1 MRGFLY
7 LTYHWK
13 ELLPVDEYI
22 VRTNGILQDF
32 DRKVLTLLYQP
43 LIGSICYSLYMTLW
57 SEVEVNRLWGSSN
70 THSHLL
76 KMTNLNLQQIFEE
89 RKKLEGIGLLKT
101 YVKED
106 ETNRTFI
113 YEIQPPLSPKEF
125 FNHDIFI
132 VFLYNRIGKTSF
144 QKLRKFFS
152 DVKIEENT
160 YKEVTRS
167 FVDVY
172 SFLKTSEL
180 DVSNDEM
187 ENALNH
193 DGEQLIEKVDSSG
206 IFIPENVFD
215 FDLFFAG
222 ISKSL
227 IRPDIFNEEVK
238 GIIAKLAFLYSISPI
253 DMAKIVMWSLNED
266 NQINIKLLREES
278 RNNYQLHHGAKLP
291 RLAYKTQPLQDLSL
305 MGKEPQT
312 EDDHLIKKL
321 DRLSPYEF
329 LKSLSEGVEPTATDL
344 QIIENIM
351 INQKLNPGVVNVLLY
366 YVMLKSDKKLNK
378 NFIYTIA
385 GHWARLQVKTVKEAM
400 DLAKEEERKNKE
412 RSQEKKQKENQGSQR
427 TQGNQRTQRYSKDPE
442 ANRRLLMLGIDGD
455 KNNSNQ
461 TSSELTE
468 DDITKSMQKMF
479 DQLEGKGE

>member
-22 VRTNGILQDF
+22 VKTNGILQDF

-57 SEVEVNRLWGSSN
+57 SEIEVNRLWGNKN
-70 THSHLL
+70 THSHLI
-76 KMTNLNLQQIFEE
+76 KMTALNLQQIFEE

-106 ETNRTFI
+106 ESTRTFI

-132 VFLYNRIGKTSF
+132 VFLYNRVGKTSF
-144 QKLRKFFS
+144 QKLRNFFS
-152 DVKIEENT
+152 DVKIEEGT

-187 ENALNH
+187 ENALLQNEEH
-193 DGEQLIEKVDSSG
+193 MVEKVDSSG
-206 IFIPENVFD
+206 IFIPESVFD

-238 GIIAKLAFLYSISPI
+238 EIISKLGFLYSINPI
-253 DMAKIVMWSLNED
+253 DMAKIVMWSLSDD
-266 NQINIKLLREES
+266 NQINIKLLREEA
-278 RNNYQLHHGAKLP
+278 RNNYQLHHGSKLP
-291 RLAYKTQPLQDLSL
+291 KLVYKTQPLQELSL
-305 MGKEPQT
+305 MGKEPQS
-312 EDDHLIKKL
+312 EDDRLIKKL
-321 DRLSPYEF
+321 DRISPYDL
-329 LKSLSEGVEPTATDL
+329 LKGLSEGVEPTAADL

-351 INQKLNPGVVNVLLY
+351 INQKLNPGVVNVLIY
-366 YVMLKSDKKLNK
+366 YVMLKTDMKLTK
-378 NFIYTIA
+378 NYIDRIA
-385 GHWARLQVKTVKEAM
+385 GHWARLKVKTVKEAM
-400 DLAKEEERKNKE
+400 DLAKNEERKYKE
-412 RSQEKKQKENQGSQR
+412 WSSQDKKKKENQANTRSAR
-427 TQGNQRTQRYSKDPE
+427 FSKDPE
-442 ANRRLLMLGIDGD
+442 ANRRLLMLGIEG
-455 KNNSNQ
+455 NENSSKQ
-461 TSSELTE
+461 TTSEITE

-479 DQLEGKGE
+479 EQLEGKGE

>member
-1 MRGFLY
+1 MRGLLY

-32 DRKVLTLLYQP
+32 DRKALTLLYQP
-43 LIGSICYSLYMTLW
+43 LIGPIGFSLYMTLW
-57 SEVEVNRLWGSSN
+57 SEVEVNRLWGTKN
-70 THSHLL
+70 THSHLI
-76 KMTNLNLQQIFEE
+76 KMTALNLQQIFEE

-106 ETNRTFI
+106 ESNRTFI
-113 YEIQPPLSPKEF
+113 YELQPPLSPKEF
-125 FNHDIFI
+125 FNHDVFI
-132 VFLYNRIGKTSF
+132 VFLYNRLGKASF
-144 QKLRKFFS
+144 QKVKNFFN

-167 FVDVY
+167 FVDVF
-172 SFLKTSEL
+172 SFLKPSEL

-187 ENALNH
+187 KNALSQN
-193 DGEQLIEKVDSSG
+193 GEQMVERVNPSG

-227 IRPDIFNEEVK
+227 IRKDIFTEEMK
-238 GIIAKLAFLYSISPI
+238 EIIAKLAFLYSINPI
-253 DMAKIVMWSLNED
+253 DMAKIVMWTLNEE
-266 NQINIKLLREES
+266 NQINVKLLREEA
-278 RNNYQLHHGAKLP
+278 RNYYQLHHGAKLP

-305 MGKEPQT
+305 MGREPQSE
-312 EDDHLIKKL
+312 EDRLIKKL

-329 LKSLSEGVEPTATDL
+329 LKSLSEGVEPTTTDL

-385 GHWARLQVKTVKEAM
+385 GHWARLQVKTVREAM
-400 DLAKEEERKNKE
+400 DLAKEEERKSKE
-412 RSQEKKQKENQGSQR
+412 RSGENKKKETQASRR
-427 TQGNQRTQRYSKDPE
+427 TFKSSKDPE
-442 ANRRLLMLGIDGD
+442 ANRRLLMLGLDGNE
-455 KNNSNQ
+455 NNSKQ
-461 TSSELTE
+461 TTSELTE

-479 DQLEGKGE
+479 EQLEGKGE

>member
-1 MRGFLY
+1 M
-7 LTYHWK
+7 TYHWK

-57 SEVEVNRLWGSSN
+57 SEVEVNRLWGTKN
-70 THSHLL
+70 THSHLI
-76 KMTNLNLQQIFEE
+76 KMTSLNLQQIFEE

-106 ETNRTFI
+106 ESNRTFI
-113 YEIQPPLSPKEF
+113 YELQPPLSPNEF
-125 FNHDIFI
+125 FNHDVFI
-132 VFLYNRIGKTSF
+132 VFLYNRLGKASF
-144 QKLRKFFS
+144 QKVRNFFN
-152 DVKIEENT
+152 DVQIEEND
-160 YKEVTRS
+160 YKDVTRS

-180 DVSNDEM
+180 EVSNDEM
-187 ENALNH
+187 ENALYQNDH
-193 DGEQLIEKVDSSG
+193 EQMVGRVNPSG
-206 IFIPENVFD
+206 IFIPDSVFD
-215 FDLFFAG
+215 FNLFFAG

-227 IRPDIFNEEVK
+227 INKELFNDEVK
-238 GIIAKLAFLYSISPI
+238 DIIAKLSFLYSINPI
-253 DMAKIVMWSLNED
+253 DMAKMVMWSLDED
-266 NQINIKLLREES
+266 NVINIKLLREEA
-278 RNNYQLHHGAKLP
+278 RNYYQLHHGAKLP
-291 RLAYKTQPLQDLSL
+291 RLIYKTQPLQELSL
-305 MGKEPQT
+305 MGKEPQN
-312 EDDHLIKKL
+312 EDDRLIKKL

-329 LKSLSEGVEPTATDL
+329 LKSMSEGVEPTATDL

-385 GHWARLQVKTVKEAM
+385 GHWARLQVKTVQEAM
-400 DLAKEEERKNKE
+400 ELAKEEERKNKA
-412 RSQEKKQKENQGSQR
+412 RSEENKKKEYKASTR
-427 TQGNQRTQRYSKDPE
+427 TKTFSKDPE
-442 ANRRLLMLGIDGD
+442 ANRRLLMLGIDGNE
-455 KNNSNQ
+455 NNSN
-461 TSSELTE
+461 TTSELTE

-479 DQLEGKGE
+479 EQLEGKGE